1 MKTINK
7 EKFSERDIDGVMMDI
22 IERAYKPQNKADK
35 IKSLYM
41 HHYDDTVRVLNKNS
55 GIGYSNRSSY
65 EAYFMAHMI

>member
-1 MKTINK
+1 
-7 EKFSERDIDGVMMDI
+7 MDI

-55 GIGYSNRSSY
+55 GIGDSNRSSY
-65 EAYFMAHMI
+65 EAYFMAHMKK